1 MNEPEK
7 ATGKIE
13 ETKEEEEVAFE
24 SSTAII
30 ADIGKAEDVD
40 EETVVIEESVITPT
54 SKSPRRKSTKR
65 KKPSGVSAKKSEVK
79 PVDEAKAE
87 PAEVAPLASMSVAG
101 DRIKVQ
107 SLWPAR
113 LIIRGAPSGEE
124 YVWAN
129 AGAIEA
135 VNPADVGFLMSK
147 NRGKVPSDGRG
158 CCGGD
163 GTRIYLALV

>member
-13 ETKEEEEVAFE
+13 ETKKEEEVAFE
-24 SSTAII
+24 SSTAIL
-30 ADIGKAEDVD
+30 ADIEKVEDVN
-40 EETVVIEESVITPT
+40 EEVAVIEESVITPPP
-54 SKSPRRKSTKR
+54 KPPRRKSKKR
-65 KKPSGVSAKKSEVK
+65 KPSGVSAKKSEVK

-87 PAEVAPLASMSVAG
+87 PSEVAPLASMSVAG

-113 LIIRGAPSGEE
+113 LVVRGTPSGEE

>member
-1 MNEPEK
+1 MNDEEK
-7 ATGKIE
+7 DVKADEVVELEDLPKVEEIE
-13 ETKEEEEVAFE
+13 E
-24 SSTAII
+24 
-30 ADIGKAEDVD
+30 G
-40 EETVVIEESVITPT
+40 ESVSSIFPTP
-54 SKSPRRKSTKR
+54 KIPPRRKSKKR
-65 KKPSGVSAKKSEVK
+65 KPSGVSAKKSEVK

-87 PAEVAPLASMSVAG
+87 PSEVAPLASMSVAG

-113 LIIRGAPSGEE
+113 LVVRGAPSGEE

>member
-13 ETKEEEEVAFE
+13 ETKEEEFE

-30 ADIGKAEDVD
+30 ADIEKAEDVD
-40 EETVVIEESVITPT
+40 EEIVAEEAAITPPPKPPR
-54 SKSPRRKSTKR
+54 SKRTKR
-65 KKPSGVSAKKSEVK
+65 KPSGVSAKKREVK

-87 PAEVAPLASMSVAG
+87 PSEVAPLASMSVAG

-113 LIIRGAPSGEE
+113 LIIRGAPSGEK

>member
-1 MNEPEK
+1 MSYEEK
-7 ATGKIE
+7 DI
-13 ETKEEEEVAFE
+13 KEELERNLLEGEGISTPDIEKKEVGKLSAPPK
-24 SSTAII
+24 SS
-30 ADIGKAEDVD
+30 
-40 EETVVIEESVITPT
+40 
-54 SKSPRRKSTKR
+54 RRKRAKKST
-65 KKPSGVSAKKSEVK
+65 GVSAKKRGVK

-113 LIIRGAPSGEE
+113 LVVRGTPSGEE

-135 VNPADVGFLMSK
+135 VNPADVGFLMSR
-147 NRGKVPSDGRG
+147 NRGDVPSDGRG
-158 CCGGD
+158 CCGGE

>member
-13 ETKEEEEVAFE
+13 ETKEEEFE

-30 ADIGKAEDVD
+30 ADIEKAEDVD
-40 EETVVIEESVITPT
+40 EETEESVTTTTP
-54 SKSPRRKSTKR
+54 KPPRRKSTKR
-65 KKPSGVSAKKSEVK
+65 KTSGVSAKKSEVK

-87 PAEVAPLASMSVAG
+87 PAEVAPLASMSMAG
-101 DRIKVQ
+101 DRTKVQ

>member
-1 MNEPEK
+1 MNDEENDVK
-7 ATGKIE
+7 ADEVVGLEDIPKIE
-13 ETKEEEEVAFE
+13 DIEEEGDI
-24 SSTAII
+24 SS
-30 ADIGKAEDVD
+30 
-40 EETVVIEESVITPT
+40 ITYPP
-54 SKSPRRKSTKR
+54 KPPPRRSRSTK
-65 KKPSGVSAKKSEVK
+65 KKSSGVSAKKREVK

-113 LIIRGAPSGEE
+113 LVVRGTPSGEE
-124 YVWAN
+124 YVWPK
-129 AGAIEA
+129 AGAIET
-135 VNPADVGFLMSK
+135 VNPADVDFLMSK

-158 CCGGD
+158 CCGGE

>member
-13 ETKEEEEVAFE
+13 ETEKEEEAVIE
-24 SSTAII
+24 
-30 ADIGKAEDVD
+30 DIEKAEDVD
-40 EETVVIEESVITPT
+40 EETAVMEDSVITPT
-54 SKSPRRKSTKR
+54 SKPPRRKSKKR
-65 KKPSGVSAKKSEVK
+65 KPSGVSAKKSEVK

-163 GTRIYLALV
+163 GTRIYFALV

>member
-1 MNEPEK
+1 MNDEENDVK
-7 ATGKIE
+7 ADEVVGLEDIPKIE
-13 ETKEEEEVAFE
+13 DIEEEGDI
-24 SSTAII
+24 SS
-30 ADIGKAEDVD
+30 
-40 EETVVIEESVITPT
+40 ITYPP
-54 SKSPRRKSTKR
+54 KPPPRRSRSTK
-65 KKPSGVSAKKSEVK
+65 KKSSGVSAKKREVK

-113 LIIRGAPSGEE
+113 LVVRGTPSGEE
-124 YVWAN
+124 YVWPK

-135 VNPADVGFLMSK
+135 VNPADVDFLMSK

-158 CCGGD
+158 CCGGE

>member
-24 SSTAII
+24 SSIAII
-30 ADIGKAEDVD
+30 ADIEKVEDVY
-40 EETVVIEESVITPT
+40 EETAAIEESVTTTTPN
-54 SKSPRRKSTKR
+54 PRRKSTKR
-65 KKPSGVSAKKSEVK
+65 KPSGVSKKSEVK

-113 LIIRGAPSGEE
+113 VVIRGAPSGEE
-124 YVWAN
+124 YVWAK
-129 AGAIEA
+129 AGAVEA

-163 GTRIYLALV
+163 GTRIYFALV

>member
-30 ADIGKAEDVD
+30 ADIEKAEDVY
-40 EETVVIEESVITPT
+40 EETAAIEESVTTTTPN
-54 SKSPRRKSTKR
+54 PRRKSTKR
-65 KKPSGVSAKKSEVK
+65 KPSGVSAKKSEVK

-113 LIIRGAPSGEE
+113 VVIRGAPSGEE
-124 YVWAN
+124 YVWAK

-163 GTRIYLALV
+163 GTRIYFALV

>member
-13 ETKEEEEVAFE
+13 ETEKEEEAVIE
-24 SSTAII
+24 
-30 ADIGKAEDVD
+30 DIEKAEDVD
-40 EETVVIEESVITPT
+40 EETAVIEESVVTPT
-54 SKSPRRKSTKR
+54 PKTPRRKRTKR
-65 KKPSGVSAKKSEVK
+65 KPSGVSAKKSEVK

-87 PAEVAPLASMSVAG
+87 PSEVAPLASMSVAG

-113 LIIRGAPSGEE
+113 LVIRGAPSGEE

>member
-13 ETKEEEEVAFE
+13 ETKEDEFE

-30 ADIGKAEDVD
+30 ADIEKAEDVE
-40 EETVVIEESVITPT
+40 EETAAIEESVITP
-54 SKSPRRKSTKR
+54 SPKPPRRKSTKR
-65 KKPSGVSAKKSEVK
+65 KTSGVSAKKREVK

-101 DRIKVQ
+101 DRIKLQ

-113 LIIRGAPSGEE
+113 LVVRGAPSGEE

>member
-1 MNEPEK
+1 MNEPEE

-13 ETKEEEEVAFE
+13 ETKEEDDVAFE

-30 ADIGKAEDVD
+30 ADIEKAEDVD
-40 EETVVIEESVITPT
+40 EETAAIEESVITPT
-54 SKSPRRKSTKR
+54 SKPSRRKSKKR
-65 KKPSGVSAKKSEVK
+65 KPSGVSAKKSEVK

-113 LIIRGAPSGEE
+113 LVIRGAPSGEE

>member
-13 ETKEEEEVAFE
+13 ETKKEEEV
-24 SSTAII
+24 
-30 ADIGKAEDVD
+30 
-40 EETVVIEESVITPT
+40 VIEDIEKTEESLITPT
-54 SKSPRRKSTKR
+54 PKSPRRKSTR
-65 KKPSGVSAKKSEVK
+65 KPSGVSAKKREVN

-87 PAEVAPLASMSVAG
+87 PSEVAPLASMSVAG
-101 DRIKVQ
+101 DRIKMQ

-113 LIIRGAPSGEE
+113 LVIRGAPSGED

-147 NRGKVPSDGRG
+147 NRGKIPSDGRG

-163 GTRIYLALV
+163 GTRIYLVLV

>member
-1 MNEPEK
+1 MNESEK

-13 ETKEEEEVAFE
+13 ETKKEEGVAFD
-24 SSTAII
+24 
-30 ADIGKAEDVD
+30 DIEKAEDVD
-40 EETVVIEESVITPT
+40 EEVVAEEAAITPPP
-54 SKSPRRKSTKR
+54 KPPRRRSTKKR
-65 KKPSGVSAKKSEVK
+65 KPSGVSAKKSEVK

-113 LIIRGAPSGEE
+113 LVIRGAPSGEE

>member
-13 ETKEEEEVAFE
+13 ETKKEEEV
-24 SSTAII
+24 
-30 ADIGKAEDVD
+30 
-40 EETVVIEESVITPT
+40 VIEDIEKTEESLITPT
-54 SKSPRRKSTKR
+54 PKSPRRKSTR
-65 KKPSGVSAKKSEVK
+65 KPSGVSAKKREVK

-87 PAEVAPLASMSVAG
+87 PSEVAPLASMSVAG
-101 DRIKVQ
+101 DRIKMQ

-113 LIIRGAPSGEE
+113 LVIRGAPSGED

-147 NRGKVPSDGRG
+147 NRGKIPSDGRG

-163 GTRIYLALV
+163 GTRIYLVLV

>member
-1 MNEPEK
+1 MSYEEK
-7 ATGKIE
+7 DTTEEDIE
-13 ETKEEEEVAFE
+13 KEE
-24 SSTAII
+24 
-30 ADIGKAEDVD
+30 DV
-40 EETVVIEESVITPT
+40 V
-54 SKSPRRKSTKR
+54 KK
-65 KKPSGVSAKKSEVK
+65 KKPSMPTSQVLSSRRKKLSPKDVAKKSTGVSAKKRGVK

-113 LIIRGAPSGEE
+113 LVVRGTPSGEE

-135 VNPADVGFLMSK
+135 VNPADVGFLMSR
-147 NRGKVPSDGRG
+147 NRGDVPSDGRG
-158 CCGGD
+158 CCGGE

>member
-13 ETKEEEEVAFE
+13 ETKKEEEVAFE

-40 EETVVIEESVITPT
+40 EETAVTEESVITPT
-54 SKSPRRKSTKR
+54 PKSQRRKSKKR
-65 KKPSGVSAKKSEVK
+65 KPSGVSAKKREVK

-113 LIIRGAPSGEE
+113 LVIRGAPSGEE

-147 NRGKVPSDGRG
+147 NRGKIPSDGRG